1 MLHDTSFQSLKR
13 SLFKLDDVSLNNVF
27 TTMPFNE
34 CVYLFRILY
43 MSPTSYPNTRLLN
56 QMSVFINAYY
66 NKTYNIPNI
75 LFTTYCI
82 QITFECDPTCYSYDM
97 SPAEQIL
104 SLIRELSSNEKHILT
119 SPKFVC
125 YSVNNTCGAAH
136 RLDTFRKCL
145 FDGGSESFYGR
156 MLVRWLENMEDG
168 LKYKETIIR
177 LKFDS
182 SCFDRF
188 FVFTNMFKQK
198 RMEYLVNYSLAYFP
212 LKNEFQ
218 IDTSNID
225 INSLEGDIQKSILY
239 SDGRLI
245 RHLTNPDIEQI
256 FVAMNSDGT
265 ALEFINENHEQYKEI
280 CFVACFQT
288 EDALKFIKSES
299 ILHEIQFL
307 LKSDDENSMTNKEK
321 LWLRLR
327 GCI

>member
-13 SLFKLDDVSLNNVF
+13 LLFKLDDVSLNNVF

-82 QITFECDPTCYSYDM
+82 QITFECDPTCYSYDK
-97 SPAEQIL
+97 SPDEQIL
-104 SLIRELSSNEKHILT
+104 SLIHELSSNEIHILT

-125 YSVNNTCGAAH
+125 YSINN
-136 RLDTFRKCL
+136 RKCL
-145 FDGGSESFYGR
+145 FDGGSENFYGR
-156 MLVRWLENMEDG
+156 MYARWLENMEDG
-168 LKYKETIIR
+168 LRYKETIIR

-198 RMEYLVNYSLAYFP
+198 RMEYLVNYPLAYFP

-225 INSLEGDIQKSILY
+225 INSLEKDIQKSILY

-299 ILHEIQFL
+299 ILNEIQLL
-307 LKSDDENSMTNKEK
+307 LKSNDALENSMTISHKYIN
-321 LWLRLR
+321 
-327 GCI
+327 